1 MEAMNL
7 PSFLTL
13 PGGFLLRMGLLLCTV
28 IASQGA
34 PLVSFMPPG
43 DWPPSTDW
51 YQASYGSPTVSTAS
65 INGHEWMSIA
75 RDTSTVG
82 SQLVYTAG
90 FYTDANLPTPTSEN
104 QLSDFTGQVILA
116 ASGWTA
122 AEGVGVIL
130 RSRVSSFA
138 GTESYF
144 LAMNND
150 SLSLFWGVGT
160 NFVTNATVLASTPLN
175 EALTTLANGGEY
187 LLSFSALG
195 NTISASLYASWTMD
209 EDGNPVGSPIASL
222 SYTDLRPEARTS
234 GYFALRGGR
243 LGSNGRTVYFRDLEI
258 HAIPEPSV
266 TSLGVAGIALAAGTL
281 LMRSRASRQ
290 NLRGM

>member
-1 MEAMNL
+1 MNL
-7 PSFLTL
+7 PSISTL
-13 PGGFLLRMGLLLCTV
+13 AGGFLLRMGLLLCTV

-51 YQASYGSPTVSTAS
+51 YQANYGSPTVSTAS

-75 RDTSTVG
+75 RANSAAG

-116 ASGWTA
+116 TSGWRES
-122 AEGVGVIL
+122 EGIGVIL
-130 RSRVSSFA
+130 RSRVSSFS
-138 GTESYF
+138 GTESYY
-144 LAMNND
+144 LAINGQ
-150 SLSLFWGVGT
+150 SLSLYWGVGT
-160 NFVTNATVLASTPLN
+160 KFLTNATILESTPFD
-175 EALTTLANGGEY
+175 EALAAIDEGGEY
-187 LLSFSALG
+187 LLCFSALG

-209 EDGNPVGSPIASL
+209 EDGGPVGSPIASL

-234 GYFALRGGR
+234 GYFALRGGA
-243 LGSNGRTVYFRDLEI
+243 LGINDRTVYLRDLEI

-266 TSLGVAGIALAAGTL
+266 TSLGVAGFALAAGTL